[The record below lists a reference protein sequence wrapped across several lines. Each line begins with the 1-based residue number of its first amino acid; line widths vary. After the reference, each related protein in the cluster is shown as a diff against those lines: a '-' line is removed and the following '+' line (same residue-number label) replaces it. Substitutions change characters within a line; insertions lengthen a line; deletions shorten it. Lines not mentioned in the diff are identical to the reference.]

1 VSNGPPGRKWR
12 FLIVEDD
19 PDKVRQLE
27 EILPACV
34 DKPDEVQATVCSS
47 FKDAVDQLELANFDL
62 LILDLR
68 DDSDT
73 SLEAESNPAGLEV
86 LEVLKKTRFVPVVFW
101 TALPH
106 KVRADETTFVRVVE
120 KTEDVT
126 RVREEVRSIMA
137 TKLPALS
144 RRIEEIQRRYM
155 WDFVAKQWKEFDS
168 PHAQTD
174 LAYLLARRL
183 ALSLQAEAR
192 RLGRDI
198 AGKDVPMADKTKVHP
213 MQMYIRPPIADCRLS
228 GDILSGTV
236 GAEKGLWIVLTPSC
250 DFEQKGRLHN
260 VLLAQCLPLTEE
272 VEFKEWKQDA
282 SEKNLE
288 SLSALIGDNR
298 KGAQAG
304 RFKFL
309 PGVFFLPDSV
319 VDFQRLKMV
328 SPAEL
333 EKLEVVASLDSPF
346 AEALLAK
353 FTRYFGRLGTPD
365 IDKQV
370 VLDRLQNPEHPK

>member
-1 VSNGPPGRKWR
+1 MSNGPPGRKWR

-19 PDKVRQLE
+19 ADKVRQLE
-27 EILPACV
+27 EIAPACV
-34 DKPDEVQATVCSS
+34 DKPDEVQTEVCGS
-47 FKDAVDQLELANFDL
+47 FKEALNKLRTASYDL

-73 SLEAESNPAGLEV
+73 SLEADSNPAGLEV
-86 LEVLKKTRFVPVVFW
+86 LELLKKIRFVPVVFW

-106 KVRADETTFVRVVE
+106 KVRSEQSSFVRVVE

-126 RVREEVRSIMA
+126 RVRDEVRNVMA
-137 TKLPALS
+137 TKLPTLA
-144 RRIEEIQRRYM
+144 RRIEEIQRDYM
-155 WDFVAKQWKEFDS
+155 WDFVAQHWQAFES

-174 LAYLLARRL
+174 LVYLLARRL

-198 AGKDVPMADKTKVHP
+198 AGKAVPMADKAKVHP
-213 MQMYIRPPIADCRLS
+213 MQMYVRPPIADCRLS
-228 GDILSGTV
+228 GDIVSGTV
-236 GAEKGLWIVLTPSC
+236 GGEKGLWIVITPSC

-260 VLLAQCLPLTEE
+260 VLLAQCVPLTEE
-272 VEFKEWKQDA
+272 TEFKEWQQDA
-282 SEKNLE
+282 SQKNVDA
-288 SLSALIGDNR
+288 LSALISDNR
-298 KGAQAG
+298 KGAQAD

-319 VDFQRLKMV
+319 VDFQRLKTV
-328 SPAEL
+328 SPADL
-333 EKLEVVASLDSPF
+333 EKLEVVTSLDSPF

-353 FTRYFGRLGTPD
+353 FARYFGRLGTPD

-370 VLDRLQNPEHPK
+370 VLDRLQNPGN